1 MTAIKGLT
9 FVMFSMF
16 AMTTDS
22 VGIIIPQIVKAFRL
36 SLTAAGAFQYATMS
50 GIAMAGF
57 FLGHMADR
65 LGRKSTIVAGLTLFA
80 LTSYLFIA
88 GTSFP
93 YFCALMALS
102 GIAIGVF

>member
-1 MTAIKGLT
+1 
-9 FVMFSMF
+9 MFSMF

-65 LGRKSTIVAGLTLFA
+65 LGRKSTIVAGPDSLCPDVLSVHRGHLFPIFLRTDGA
-80 LTSYLFIA
+80 LGNRHRSL
-88 GTSFP
+88 
-93 YFCALMALS
+93 
-102 GIAIGVF
+102 